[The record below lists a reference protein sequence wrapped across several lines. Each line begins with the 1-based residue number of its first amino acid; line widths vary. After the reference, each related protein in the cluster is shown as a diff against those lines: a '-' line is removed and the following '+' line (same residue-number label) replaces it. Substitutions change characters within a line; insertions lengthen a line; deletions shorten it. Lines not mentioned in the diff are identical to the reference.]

1 MKNKAKGDVYWY
13 LPKKKKPIAYSTT
26 STKLIVGILSHED
39 KTRTIKDVQQ
49 LIKYD
54 KEAINILQI
63 YIDNGYGD
71 ELAFKY
77 FG

>member
-1 MKNKAKGDVYWY
+1 MKNKNKGDVHWF
-13 LPKKKKPIAYSTT
+13 LPKKKKPIAYSST
-26 STKLIVGILSHED
+26 STKLLVDILSHED

-49 LIKYD
+49 LINYD

-63 YIDNGYGD
+63 YIDKGYGD
-71 ELAFKY
+71 DLAYKH